1 MGLAACGT
9 STAKAPPTAA
19 ELLKSATN
27 ALNLNGTSTSSDA
40 IKDLTFDT
48 KFTIDMDL
56 SGLTGTP
63 SASATPTATSVTMTM
78 TAKGKQTQD
87 PRRAQMDM
95 QMALLGQ
102 NVTMSIIMD
111 YAGSAGYVNAAGLG
125 ALAGSSATSS
135 KPWYKVSGSWL
146 NSLGGDTSMY
156 MDLSKLKDAKMIGG
170 ETINGVKVWHLRAT
184 QDLSQALPGAGGAAA
199 GAGSDA
205 SMKVTMDYFFRQDNS
220 WPVKV
225 TVGGT
230 ASLAGL
236 GSLKLNAEMNFTAIN
251 TGVKITLPDPSE
263 VQVLDI

>member
-19 ELLKSATN
+19 ELLQSATN

-146 NSLGGDTSMY
+146 SSLGGDTSMY

-184 QDLSQALPGAGGAAA
+184 QDLSQALPGAGGAAT